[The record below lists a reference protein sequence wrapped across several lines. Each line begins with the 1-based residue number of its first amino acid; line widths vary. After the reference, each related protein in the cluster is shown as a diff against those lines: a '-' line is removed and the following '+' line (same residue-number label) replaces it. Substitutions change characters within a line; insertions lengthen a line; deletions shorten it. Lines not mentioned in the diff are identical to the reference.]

1 MDTMTSNP
9 SEPTSSLST
18 EHAVTTP
25 LPTRRMLWATKRA
38 ALEALSAK
46 SQPAGSSFRRR
57 WELFEQLTILA
68 GVFLRVFGLFGRG
81 KRNAQDVKLKE
92 VTLEFPDLPE
102 AFDGYRILHLTDLHL
117 DFTPGIEHSIASAIK
132 KIHGKVDLAIFTG
145 DFREKVYN
153 GHRQILAP
161 LKVILDEIHTNDG
174 CYATLGNHDT
184 VNMVPD
190 FQNMGIRILANETV
204 EVERQKQ
211 KIAFTGVDDVHYYY
225 TEYALEALE
234 TSPSLFKVAFVHS
247 AEMYAMAEANNY
259 RLYLAGHTHGGQ
271 ICLPGGYPVFTHHTA
286 GRARARG
293 LWRHKEM
300 YGYTSCGAGT
310 IALPVRYFSESEVT
324 VFTLKTKR
332 P

>member
-117 DFTPGIEHSIASAIK
+117 I
-132 KIHGKVDLAIFTG
+132 L
-145 DFREKVYN
+145 
-153 GHRQILAP
+153 RQ
-161 LKVILDEIHTNDG
+161 E
-174 CYATLGNHDT
+174 
-184 VNMVPD
+184 
-190 FQNMGIRILANETV
+190 
-204 EVERQKQ
+204 
-211 KIAFTGVDDVHYYY
+211 
-225 TEYALEALE
+225 
-234 TSPSLFKVAFVHS
+234 
-247 AEMYAMAEANNY
+247 
-259 RLYLAGHTHGGQ
+259 
-271 ICLPGGYPVFTHHTA
+271 
-286 GRARARG
+286 
-293 LWRHKEM
+293 
-300 YGYTSCGAGT
+300 
-310 IALPVRYFSESEVT
+310 
-324 VFTLKTKR
+324 
-332 P
+332 